1 MPDGQL
7 TPVQFEIMEAIWS
20 TGSRGATVAEIW
32 QIISASRSVAR
43 TTILNLVDR
52 LEKRSWLTREDSG
65 EGIRYLSSVT
75 REAASAS
82 LAGEFV
88 SDFFGGS
95 TSSLV
100 MSLLGSQKLDP
111 AEITRLRSLLDRA
124 TTKPARPAPKKPRA
138 RD

>member
-7 TPVQFEIMEAIWS
+7 TPVQFEIMEAIWG
-20 TGSRGATVAEIW
+20 TGTRGATVAEIW

-52 LEKRSWLTREDSG
+52 LENRSWLKREDSG
-65 EGIRYLSSVT
+65 DGIRYLTSVT

-111 AEITRLRSLLDRA
+111 VEIAHLRSLLDQANSKPVMPA
-124 TTKPARPAPKKPRA
+124 TRKPRA